1 MSQNR
6 KRKKKPV
13 AADAGQTVTAAK
25 TAAQLKKEKKAEA
38 ERIKKENQ
46 TKRKRCYAASVVV
59 AFLAVVLSFWSGSFY
74 GQPIYAWLQVLCYVL
89 MGSCGAIMMVG
100 SRWEELEKKK
110 QRMHTTGIV
119 FVMMAL
125 GMCLAQLVQIWRG

>member
-1 MSQNR
+1 MSQNK

-74 GQPIYAWLQVLCYVL
+74 RAAYLRLV
-89 MGSCGAIMMVG
+89 
-100 SRWEELEKKK
+100 
-110 QRMHTTGIV
+110 TGIV
-119 FVMMAL
+119 LCADGSLRRYYDGRFPFGKNWRKRNSACTRRVS
-125 GMCLAQLVQIWRG
+125 CL

>member
-1 MSQNR
+1 MSQNK

-110 QRMHTTGIV
+110 QRMRTTGIV
-119 FVMMAL
+119 FIMMAL

>member
-1 MSQNR
+1 M
-6 KRKKKPV
+6 
-13 AADAGQTVTAAK
+13 
-25 TAAQLKKEKKAEA
+25 
-38 ERIKKENQ
+38 
-46 TKRKRCYAASVVV
+46 VV

-110 QRMHTTGIV
+110 QRMRTTGMV
-119 FVMMAL
+119 FMMVAL

>member
-1 MSQNR
+1 MSQNK

-13 AADAGQTVTAAK
+13 AADAGQTVAAAK

-38 ERIKKENQ
+38 ERIKKENDK
-46 TKRKRCYAASVVV
+46 KRKWSYGIAMVIAFAA
-59 AFLAVVLSFWSGSFY
+59 LVLSFWSGSRY

-89 MGSCGAIMMVG
+89 MGSCGVIMAVG

-110 QRMHTTGIV
+110 QRMHTTGMV
-119 FVMMAL
+119 FMMVAL
-125 GMCLAQLVQIWRG
+125 GMSLAQLVQIWRG

>member
-1 MSQNR
+1 MSQNK

-46 TKRKRCYAASVVV
+46 IKRKRCYAASVVV
-59 AFLAVVLSFWSGSFY
+59 AFLAVALSFWSCSFY

>member
-1 MSQNR
+1 MSQNK

-38 ERIKKENQ
+38 ERIKKENL

-59 AFLAVVLSFWSGSFY
+59 AFLAVALSFWSGSFY

-89 MGSCGAIMMVG
+89 MGSCGAYYDG
-100 SRWEELEKKK
+100 
-110 QRMHTTGIV
+110 
-119 FVMMAL
+119 
-125 GMCLAQLVQIWRG
+125 

>member
-1 MSQNR
+1 MSQNK

-110 QRMHTTGIV
+110 QRMRTTGMV
-119 FVMMAL
+119 FMMVAL

>member
-1 MSQNR
+1 MSQNK

-59 AFLAVVLSFWSGSFY
+59 AFLAVALSFWSGSFY

-100 SRWEELEKKK
+100 SRWEELEK
-110 QRMHTTGIV
+110 RNSACTRRV
-119 FVMMAL
+119 S
-125 GMCLAQLVQIWRG
+125 CL

>member
-1 MSQNR
+1 MSQNK

-110 QRMHTTGIV
+110 QRMRTTGIV

>member
-1 MSQNR
+1 MSQNK

-38 ERIKKENQ
+38 ERIKKENL

-59 AFLAVVLSFWSGSFY
+59 AFLAVVLSFWPGSFY